1 MRTKWVIVL
10 FAAMGLTATGCSGD
24 KPAAAP
30 SSKAAASVSS
40 SAAAVPVKEACALL
54 SGDAVAKA
62 DALGEVAAKPGPE
75 QTAAANGG
83 KAKTCV
89 YSASGKDVG
98 ALASTR
104 YEGVK
109 VTSAQMIASIKNG
122 KPGAV
127 EVAGVGEGAVYYVE
141 SGKTATL
148 AAAKTVRGVPTLI
161 SYSGPAKMT
170 QEMLIPLVKQAVDA
184 S

>member
-10 FAAMGLTATGCSGD
+10 FAALGLLAAGCSSD
-24 KPAAAP
+24 EPAAAP
-30 SSKAAASVSS
+30 PSKSPASSSTAAA
-40 SAAAVPVKEACALL
+40 PVKEACSLL

-62 DALGEVAAKPGPE
+62 DGLTGVTSKTGPE
-75 QTAAANGG
+75 QAAAANGG

-89 YSASGKDVG
+89 YSAGGKDVG

-109 VTSAQMIASIKNG
+109 ATPAEMIASIKKG

-141 SGKTATL
+141 AGKTATL
-148 AAAKTVRGVPTLI
+148 AAAKTVQGVPTLI

-170 QEMLIPLVKQAVDA
+170 QEMLAPLVKQAVDA

>member
-1 MRTKWVIVL
+1 MRIKCGVVL
-10 FAAMGLTATGCSGD
+10 IAAIGLLVTGCSGD

-30 SSKAAASVSS
+30 SSKAPPPASS
-40 SAAAVPVKEACALL
+40 SAAAAAVKEACALL
-54 SGDAVAKA
+54 SGDAVAKV
-62 DALGEVAAKPGPE
+62 DALSQVSAKLGPE

-89 YSASGKDVG
+89 YSADGKDVG

-109 VTSAQMIASIKNG
+109 VTSAEMIASIKNK

-148 AAAKTVRGVPTLI
+148 AAAKVVQGVPTLI

>member
-10 FAAMGLTATGCSGD
+10 FAAISLPVAGCSSD
-24 KPAAAP
+24 EPAKPVAAP
-30 SSKAAASVSS
+30 TSSSS
-40 SAAAVPVKEACALL
+40 SAAPVKEACSLL
-54 SGDAVAKA
+54 SGEAVAKA
-62 DALGEVAAKPGPE
+62 DALADVTSKPGPE

-89 YSASGKDVG
+89 YSAAGKDVG

-109 VTSAQMIASIKNG
+109 VTPAEMIASIKKG

-148 AAAKTVRGVPTLI
+148 AAAKTVQGVPTLI

-170 QEMLIPLVKQAVDA
+170 QETLVPLVKQAVDA